1 MSNVNVTVLRD
12 EKLGGIE
19 REYTEVKRLGC
30 VGERIKIVN
39 AWMTYG
45 TYDNGAVFT
54 VDRVSGGSVYVNLAK
69 FPGGNSGGYISK
81 REYVVL
87 DPTEIVRIGGERFRM
102 VDREAA
108 VGERVIVTK
117 LTEGGGS
124 CDGRYFRVGNVA
136 KLERGDWFDF
146 NGNDYVRDDG
156 KWSMGYPG
164 YSVLEPVA
172 SATPSQSHPSGPAD
186 LTEVVSNLA
195 RRVAEL
201 ERLIA
206 PSQPTYATGPSGT
219 VPNRRPSF
227 LKPTRDEIVQRA
239 KDDVVA
245 LETTYQSAWS
255 SGGASFWPQACAKD
269 GYSPVHYVEY
279 VINREK
285 RTVVALIRSLRDKS
299 VYYKGIAKCAPDDVF
314 NAHIGRAIALRRA
327 LGIEV
332 PAEYTSAPQPT
343 EPRVGDIIVWPTCP
357 SQEYE
362 LLASRGDNYDFR
374 ILEDGTVYP
383 EVHYS
388 NLSKVTRIIDDSREE
403 TEVSA

>member
-1 MSNVNVTVLRD
+1 MNNVNVTVLRD

-19 REYTEVKRLGC
+19 REYTEVKRLAC

-102 VDREAA
+102 VDRKAA
-108 VGERVIVTK
+108 VGERIIIVATADRRWK
-117 LTEGGGS
+117 NGAVFTVRESEPSGVWIKHPEGNIGGKA
-124 CDGRYFRVGNVA
+124 GVFHREYR
-136 KLERGDWFDF
+136 
-146 NGNDYVRDDG
+146 
-156 KWSMGYPG
+156 
-164 YSVLEPVA
+164 VLEPLA
-172 SATPSQSHPSGPAD
+172 SAAAPPSTSGPAD
-186 LTEVVSNLA
+186 LTEVVANLA

-206 PSQPTYATGPSGT
+206 PSQVARGT

-239 KDDVVA
+239 KDDVAA

-255 SGGASFWPQACAKD
+255 SGGASFWPQACAKQ

-285 RTVVALIRSLRDKS
+285 RTVVALIRRLRDKS

-314 NAHIGRAIALRRA
+314 NAHIGRAISLRRA
-327 LGIEV
+327 LGLEV

-343 EPRVGDIIVWPTCP
+343 EPRVGDIIRNGLGKRRVVYAVRPKMRTYGVGAGEAFV
-357 SQEYE
+357 SADKGLTYVDDSNYE
-362 LLASRGDNYDFR
+362 FWTH
-374 ILEDGTVYP
+374 IQF
-383 EVHYS
+383 
-388 NLSKVTRIIDDSREE
+388 VTIIDDSREE